1 MILEIIQYPIHILL
15 KVTMKAF
22 EHKEGKKS
30 FLGGRVMNFF
40 LKFYLREKLYFS
52 YYLLLEAKR
61 KLEFL

>member
-40 LKFYLREKLYFS
+40 LKFYLREKFVFF
-52 YYLLLEAKR
+52 LLSPIRSKEKT
-61 KLEFL
+61 